1 MVDIVKKMNMP
12 HKYWQTRPIGDGT
25 DALVQHNLIN
35 NVGGDVDKLIILKPT
50 GKTISIEDLEWNL
63 EHELSHVYQMS
74 QYSPKLK
81 DTYKIAGTL
90 NNYADAI
97 HQLNKK
103 SIVVDKS
110 GKIIYDNKKNISS
123 QAWDGRPPQ
132 PLEKSLY
139 SIKEKADAMR
149 QVIKKGDFSLD
160 AKWLT
165 YTDKELIKRVEK
177 LAHGGNKDM
186 QDIILKGTNNL
197 MYWMHR
203 WEVEAQLNA
212 LLKTIRNKGQ
222 QKEYQGFITWL
233 ENYLR
238 GEKGTIQSIQQIQ
251 DKVSKMGLSKQF
263 LMTLEMLDNMKS
275 VYPKT
280 TKQVY
285 GELYKQI
292 QNMKKAG
299 FSESFKRNRKITL
312 TESQY
317 KKVLLREFG
326 EVVRDP
332 KQWYLR
338 VLEWVDSPEDLDFET
353 DEIEVVVYDKN
364 GSYLGYYDKD
374 QDLGFVVT
382 EYGIGLEDDEEYI
395 DEQEEG
401 GESSGGGSMSKWD
414 DLVSPVRG
422 PDNTLDNSPW
432 SVSPQRGPDN
442 TLDNSP
448 WSVSPVRG
456 PANTLT

>member
-1 MVDIVKKMNMP
+1 
-12 HKYWQTRPIGDGT
+12 
-25 DALVQHNLIN
+25 
-35 NVGGDVDKLIILKPT
+35 
-50 GKTISIEDLEWNL
+50 
-63 EHELSHVYQMS
+63 
-74 QYSPKLK
+74 
-81 DTYKIAGTL
+81 
-90 NNYADAI
+90 
-97 HQLNKK
+97 
-103 SIVVDKS
+103 
-110 GKIIYDNKKNISS
+110 
-123 QAWDGRPPQ
+123 
-132 PLEKSLY
+132 
-139 SIKEKADAMR
+139 
-149 QVIKKGDFSLD
+149 
-160 AKWLT
+160 
-165 YTDKELIKRVEK
+165 
-177 LAHGGNKDM
+177 
-186 QDIILKGTNNL
+186 
-197 MYWMHR
+197 MHR

-238 GEKGTIQSIQQIQ
+238 TSGKGSAESIQTII
-251 DKVSKMGLSKQF
+251 SKSNKLGLSKQF
-263 LMTLEMLDNMKS
+263 LWTLEMLDNMKS
-275 VYPKT
+275 VYPQT

-299 FSESFKRNRKITL
+299 FNESFKRKMKILL

-332 KQWYLR
+332 KEWYLR
-338 VLEWVDSPEDLDFET
+338 VLEWVDSPKELDFQT

-374 QDLGFVVT
+374 QDLCFVVT
-382 EYGIGLEDDEEYI
+382 EYGIGLEDEEEYI